1 MLRKWRRSRL
11 ECDRLKYIHQCG
23 IVNHLLRSSKEA
35 YYSKFVKENSSDSRK
50 LFKSVNMLLYR
61 NSDACY
67 PTAKSDSDLACAF
80 ADFFMQ
86 KIDRLRSEIGKSA
99 TDLTTIS
106 ETVQCFSGEMKLQSF
121 KSLTNNEVLR
131 LIKSGTIKS
140 CSLDPL
146 PASIMTK
153 CCHALLPILTR
164 IVNLSLATGEMPDN
178 LKCAMLRP
186 LLKKPTADHKVFAN
200 FRPVSNLKYISKLIE
215 KAVAVQL
222 NDHLALN
229 DLHVPFQSAY
239 RSCHS
244 TESALMKVHND
255 IMMSLD
261 NGNCVILVLLD
272 LSAAFDTVN
281 HDLLLSRLEK
291 RFGITGTVLDWF
303 KSYLCCRTQFVNIN
317 QSHST
322 KRDLLVGVPQG
333 SVLGP
338 LLYLLYTAPISDVI
352 ASRQLNYHLYADD
365 TQLYLA
371 FKTDDVNLAIDRVVS
386 CVSEISCWMERND
399 LKLNPDKTEILL
411 IHSRFR
417 EGPALD
423 HMQFGDERI
432 SISDKVTSLGVIVDK
447 HMTFDAQIDHVC
459 KSSINHL
466 RNLFRIRRYLDVSAA
481 SAVIHAFI
489 TTRLDYCNHLYFGL
503 PRYKVK
509 KLQQIQNIAARYVTC
524 ARKYDHITPV
534 LEQLHWLPVSY
545 RIVFKHLLFVYKS
558 LNGLCPQYLR
568 NLLEHRKSARSL
580 RSNFQDL
587 LIQPTCKTK
596 TYGDRAFSV
605 CGPKIWN
612 TVPLEIRQSSTVVL
626 FKKKLKTFLFTRFIE
641 SNSLSYF

>member
-1 MLRKWRRSRL
+1 MHAIQ
-11 ECDRLKYIHQCG
+11 RLKVILTWL
-23 IVNHLLRSSKEA
+23 VHLLH
-35 YYSKFVKENSSDSRK
+35 
-50 LFKSVNMLLYR
+50 
-61 NSDACY
+61 
-67 PTAKSDSDLACAF
+67 
-80 ADFFMQ
+80 DFFVQ
-86 KIDRLRSEIGKSA
+86 KIDRIRSEIAVGRSA
-99 TDLTTIS
+99 IESTTIS
-106 ETVQCFSGEMKLQSF
+106 EAVQCFSCETKLQSF
-121 KSLTNNEVLR
+121 KSLTNNEVFK

-146 PASIMTK
+146 PASIMAK
-153 CCHALLPILTR
+153 CCHALLPMLTR
-164 IVNLSLATGEMPDN
+164 IINLSLATGEMPED

-222 NDHLALN
+222 NDHLARN

-244 TESALMKVHND
+244 TESALMRVHND
-255 IMMSLD
+255 IMISLD
-261 NGNCVILVLLD
+261 NGNSVILVLLD

-291 RFGITGTVLDWF
+291 RFGITGTVLNWF
-303 KSYLCCRTQFVNIN
+303 KSYLCNRSQFVSIN

-352 ASRQLNYHLYADD
+352 AKRQLNYHLYADD

-371 FKTDDVNLAIDRVVS
+371 FKTNHMNLAIDRVVS
-386 CVSEISCWMERND
+386 CVSEISCWMEQND
-399 LKLNPDKTEILL
+399 LRLNPDKTDILL

-423 HMQFGDERI
+423 YLQFMDERI
-432 SISDKVTSLGVIVDK
+432 SISDKVRSLGVIFDK
-447 HMTFDAQIDHVC
+447 HMTFDDQIDHVC

-466 RNLFRIRRYLDVSAA
+466 RNLFRIRTYLDVNAA
-481 SAVIHAFI
+481 STVIHAFI

-503 PRYKVK
+503 PKYKVK
-509 KLQQIQNIAARYVTC
+509 KLQQIQNIAARYVTG
-524 ARKYDHITPV
+524 ARKYDHITPILV
-534 LEQLHWLPVSY
+534 QLHWLPVSY
-545 RIVFKHLLFVYKS
+545 RIVFKHLS
-558 LNGLCPQYLR
+558 
-568 NLLEHRKSARSL
+568 S
-580 RSNFQDL
+580 
-587 LIQPTCKTK
+587 
-596 TYGDRAFSV
+596 
-605 CGPKIWN
+605 
-612 TVPLEIRQSSTVVL
+612 SST
-626 FKKKLKTFLFTRFIE
+626 
-641 SNSLSYF
+641 NH

>member
-1 MLRKWRRSRL
+1 M
-11 ECDRLKYIHQCG
+11 
-23 IVNHLLRSSKEA
+23 A
-35 YYSKFVKENSSDSRK
+35 
-50 LFKSVNMLLYR
+50 
-61 NSDACY
+61 
-67 PTAKSDSDLACAF
+67 
-80 ADFFMQ
+80 
-86 KIDRLRSEIGKSA
+86 
-99 TDLTTIS
+99 
-106 ETVQCFSGEMKLQSF
+106 
-121 KSLTNNEVLR
+121 
-131 LIKSGTIKS
+131 
-140 CSLDPL
+140 
-146 PASIMTK
+146 K
-153 CCHALLPILTR
+153 CCHALLPMLPR
-164 IVNLSLATGEMPDN
+164 IIHLSLATGESEMPED

-222 NDHLALN
+222 NDHLARN
-229 DLHVPFQSAY
+229 DLHVPFQSAC

-244 TESALMKVHND
+244 TESALMRVHND
-255 IMMSLD
+255 IMISLD
-261 NGNCVILVLLD
+261 NGNSVILVLLD

-291 RFGITGTVLDWF
+291 RFGITGTVLNWF
-303 KSYLCCRTQFVNIN
+303 KSYLCNRSQFVSIN

-352 ASRQLNYHLYADD
+352 AKRQLNYHLYADD

-371 FKTDDVNLAIDRVVS
+371 FKTNHMNLAIDRVVS
-386 CVSEISCWMERND
+386 CVSEISCWMEQND
-399 LKLNPDKTEILL
+399 LRLNPDKTDILL

-423 HMQFGDERI
+423 YLQFMDERI
-432 SISDKVTSLGVIVDK
+432 SISDKVRSLGVIFDK
-447 HMTFDAQIDHVC
+447 HMTFDDQIDHVC

-466 RNLFRIRRYLDVSAA
+466 RNLFRIRTYLDVNAA
-481 SAVIHAFI
+481 STVIHAFI

-503 PRYKVK
+503 PKYKVK
-509 KLQQIQNIAARYVTC
+509 KLQQIQNIAARYVTG
-524 ARKYDHITPV
+524 ARKYDHITPILV
-534 LEQLHWLPVSY
+534 QLHWLPVSY

-558 LNGLCPQYLR
+558 LNGLCPQYLT

-580 RSNFQDL
+580 RSNVQDL

-605 CGPKIWN
+605 CAPKLWN
-612 TVPLEIRQSSTVVL
+612 TIPLETRQSSTVLL

-641 SNSLSYF
+641 SNSLYF